1 MQFLYCHLQ
10 TLSSGVQYKH
20 RDQTLSRRGVLQE
33 VKTTEILPESLLELV
48 VTFTKGSDC
57 IETVVVI
64 NFGVGGRTW

>member
-1 MQFLYCHLQ
+1 M
-10 TLSSGVQYKH
+10 QYKH

-33 VKTTEILPESLLELV
+33 AKTREILPESLLELV

-57 IETVVVI
+57 IESAVVV